1 MSSTDKAAPSG
12 IVTTEANERVI
23 PASRRADGTL
33 RKERRV
39 RPGFVPQEDII
50 RYKNKFVAER
60 EPVSSPKV
68 EPPKTKS
75 QKKNAKRNAKKK
87 EGIKVIEGELETP
100 ANEEND
106 QEIDQEI
113 DQESDQEIDQ
123 LQNKMTNVKISSEEN
138 RDSLDTTVITIEQL
152 EATSKKIKALEKKI
166 RQIERIKEKET
177 RGEVLLDEEKEK
189 MNKLPQF
196 IEELNTLKGN

>member
-1 MSSTDKAAPSG
+1 MSSTNKSAPSG
-12 IVTTEANERVI
+12 IVTTETNERVI

-39 RPGFVPQEDII
+39 RPGFVPKEDII

-68 EPPKTKS
+68 
-75 QKKNAKRNAKKK
+75 
-87 EGIKVIEGELETP
+87 IEGEELETP

-106 QEIDQEI
+106 QEIDQ
-113 DQESDQEIDQ
+113 
-123 LQNKMTNVKISSEEN
+123 LQNKMTNIKISSEEN
-138 RDSLDTTVITIEQL
+138 LD
-152 EATSKKIKALEKKI
+152 K
-166 RQIERIKEKET
+166 
-177 RGEVLLDEEKEK
+177 VLLNEEKEK
-189 MNKLPQF
+189 MSKLPQL

>member
-1 MSSTDKAAPSG
+1 MSSTNKSAPSG
-12 IVTTEANERVI
+12 IVTTETNERVI

-39 RPGFVPQEDII
+39 RPGFVPKEDII

-60 EPVSSPKV
+60 EPVSSPEV
-68 EPPKTKS
+68 EPPKTKT
-75 QKKNAKRNAKKK
+75 QKKNAKRKAKKK
-87 EGIKVIEGELETP
+87 EDVKVIEGEELETP

-106 QEIDQEI
+106 QEIDQ
-113 DQESDQEIDQ
+113 
-123 LQNKMTNVKISSEEN
+123 LQNKMTNIKISSEEN
-138 RDSLDTTVITIEQL
+138 LDSLDTTVITIEQL
-152 EATSKKIKALEKKI
+152 EATAKKIKALEKKI

-177 RGEVLLDEEKEK
+177 NGEVLLNEEKEK
-189 MNKLPQF
+189 MSKLPQL